1 MPTTTAIGASTTPST
16 AYGAGGPSA
25 ASLQAQL
32 QRYQQQLSDC
42 VNCAS
47 AKTQQGKADIQAI
60 SARISEVKQ
69 SITQTDQAP
78 AKPADAAA
86 PASASASAQSSPP
99 FQFSGVGNVI
109 NVFA

>member
-1 MPTTTAIGASTTPST
+1 MPTTTAIGASATPST
-16 AYGAGGPSA
+16 AYGGGGPSA

-47 AKTQQGKADIQAI
+47 AKTPQGKADIQAI
-60 SARISEVKQ
+60 SARINEVKQ
-69 SITQTDQAP
+69 SIAQTDQAP

-86 PASASASAQSSPP
+86 PASASASAPTSPP

>member
-16 AYGAGGPSA
+16 AYGSGGPSA

-47 AKTQQGKADIQAI
+47 AKTPQGKADIQAI

-69 SITQTDQAP
+69 SIAQTDQAP
-78 AKPADAAA
+78 ANPADAVA
-86 PASASASAQSSPP
+86 PASTPASPP